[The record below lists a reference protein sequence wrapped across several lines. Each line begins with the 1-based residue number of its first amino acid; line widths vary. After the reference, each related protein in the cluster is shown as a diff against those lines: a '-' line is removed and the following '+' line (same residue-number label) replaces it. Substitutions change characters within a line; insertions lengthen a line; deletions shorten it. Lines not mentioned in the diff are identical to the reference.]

1 MATGVVVVLVA
12 VAGAV
17 VALLVLR
24 GGPDEPA
31 PVVTVTAGV
40 PTPTVT
46 PAVRAASSTFAQALP
61 ATVLQ
66 YVLASSGPTDD
77 WLSAGALEAWSDTY
91 TDGGPQRMAVT
102 AGQWATPDEAAGFA
116 AALRLTAAA
125 GEAAAAAGTGSP
137 GAGPTG
143 GSGTGGTSSA
153 PDAAASAGA
162 WPADGLPRSG
172 DVVAGGQTV
181 GTFTVV
187 DGGDGTGSAV
197 WTNGASAFR
206 IVAPV
211 AEILDLYAAYPW

>member
-1 MATGVVVVLVA
+1 MATGVVVVLLA

-17 VALLVLR
+17 VALLVLQS
-24 GGPDEPA
+24 GPEEPA

-46 PAVRAASSTFAQALP
+46 PAARAASSTFAQALP

-66 YVLASSGPTDD
+66 YVLASSAPADD

-125 GEAAAAAGTGSP
+125 GEAGAAGGTGSP
-137 GAGPTG
+137 GAGST

-153 PDAAASAGA
+153 PDAGSSDGAG
-162 WPADGLPRSG
+162 PAHGLPRSG

-187 DGGDGTGSAV
+187 DGGDGTGTAV

-206 IVAPV
+206 VVAPV